1 MSTKKQSRLA
11 QRNNRNDEPT
21 KEVVKSEPVKEATK
35 SEPVKEVVKPE
46 PVRETVKS
54 EQVEQKKPE
63 QRRLADIVSPST
75 ESHFVPHEDPS
86 ISDWSQ
92 ESVKPLEPINEIPIN
107 EQSTPIEPKKSV
119 ADFDRAKIAT
129 LRASIES
136 VTGKLSYDDYLMLL
150 IQLGEEQKNLDISL
164 GCERLLKKINRE
176 FNENAKKRNQF
187 GNNNQQRK
195 PFDKSENV
203 GDMTTTDNSEPQQS
217 GFRGGFRGGR
227 GSSTGFRGGRGG
239 SFNRGDDGFKN
250 DSDGSTNSPDS
261 FKPRENH
268 NDGGFKPRENH
279 NDGGFKPRE
288 NNGEGSFRGRDTGFR
303 GGRGGFRNESS
314 NPDGNSNNG
323 FKGSIQNETNESNND
338 NGFKGRGGF
347 RNESNNG
354 DGSGFRGGRGGGFR
368 SDSNNGDGSGFRGG
382 RGGGFRSDSNN
393 GDGSRGRGGFRGG
406 EFKSKF
412 NSRNDN

>member
-1 MSTKKQSRLA
+1 MSAKKPSRLA
-11 QRNNRNDEPT
+11 QRNTRNDEPA
-21 KEVVKSEPVKEATK
+21 KEVAKSEPVKEIIKLEPVKEAIK
-35 SEPVKEVVKPE
+35 SEPV
-46 PVRETVKS
+46 
-54 EQVEQKKPE
+54 EQKNPE
-63 QRRLADIVSPST
+63 QRRLADIVSPS

-92 ESVKPLEPINEIPIN
+92 ESVKPLEPINEIPTN
-107 EQSTPIEPKKSV
+107 EQSSPTETKKSV

-136 VTGKLSYDDYLMLL
+136 VTGKLSYDEYLMLL

-176 FNENAKKRNQF
+176 FNDNAKKRNQF

-195 PFDKSENV
+195 SFDKSENI
-203 GDMTTTDNSEPQQS
+203 GDMTTIDNSESQQS

-227 GSSTGFRGGRGG
+227 GNSMGGFRGGRGG
-239 SFNRGDDGFKN
+239 SFNRGNDDGFKN
-250 DSDGSTNSPDS
+250 DSDVPTNSTDS

-268 NDGGFKPRENH
+268 S
-279 NDGGFKPRE
+279 DGGFKPRE
-288 NNGEGSFRGRDTGFR
+288 NNSDGVFKSRENHNDGSFRGRDNGFR
-303 GGRGGFRNESS
+303 GGRGGIRNESN

-354 DGSGFRGGRGGGFR
+354 DGSGFRGRGGFR
-368 SDSNNGDGSGFRGG
+368 NDSNNGDGSGFRG
-382 RGGGFRSDSNN
+382 RGGGFRNDSNN